1 MTKNSTHPSGDDGA
15 EMVAWVLAGRS
26 MVWQSGDDVGC
37 VEWWLR
43 GVVAEVVAAVVGFGG
58 GVVDGGDEVVV
69 CVGVV
74 AGAWPKSGRKLA
86 PKKGRREWR
95 LGLSNEEP

>member
-1 MTKNSTHPSGDDGA
+1 GDGGV

-26 MVWQSGDDVGC
+26 MVWRSGDDVGC

-43 GVVAEVVAAVVGFGG
+43 IVAAEVVAAVVGFDG
-58 GVVDGGDEVVV
+58 GVVDGGDEVVG

-74 AGAWPKSGRKLA
+74 AGAWSESRRKLA
-86 PKKGRREWR
+86 PEKGRREWR

>member
-1 MTKNSTHPSGDDGA
+1 MLTRNPTHPSGDGGV
-15 EMVAWVLAGRS
+15 EMVALVLASRS
-26 MVWQSGDDVGC
+26 VVWRSGDDVGC

-43 GVVAEVVAAVVGFGG
+43 GKRGG
-58 GVVDGGDEVVV
+58 DGCVVDGGDEVVV

-74 AGAWPKSGRKLA
+74 AGAWPESGRKLA